1 LNRNI
6 IPRLIAVFI
15 AALLSLPVATAQTD
29 QPETTSATSQNAET
43 QQAQSIRKLLAIKE
57 ALEEKRERIRD
68 LLEQLEV
75 ADETDKEKLN
85 QQIATLR
92 ETIGELTVSF
102 ENIAVGGANLR
113 NLTDAEDSKLDW
125 RDELLQIT
133 RPLLNSLKE
142 ATEKPRRIE
151 ELRSA
156 INLYQQQLDITRK
169 ATESIAL
176 FDRTVRPVRDASGS
190 RRGAV

>member
-1 LNRNI
+1 
-6 IPRLIAVFI
+6 
-15 AALLSLPVATAQTD
+15 VATAQTD
-29 QPETTSATSQNAET
+29 QLETTSATSQNAET
-43 QQAQSIRKLLAIKE
+43 QQAQAIRKLLAIKE

-85 QQIATLR
+85 QQIAALR

-113 NLTDAEDSKLDW
+113 NLTDAEDSELDW

-169 ATESIAL
+169 ATESIIHC
-176 FDRTVRPVRDASGS
+176 TVRPVRDASGS